1 MKAGGRQVRIALVSD
16 GLLEELIDRLEEHI
30 LLQYLGLGITPF
42 GDILVHAAVADKLIP
57 IVQNGYGIG
66 LQADQT
72 AVLAQVPVHQIHEG
86 LFIRHQ
92 LAVDLADTSG
102 FMPGHEVEWRF
113 PEYLGA
119 FVSQDLFHLARGK
132 SVDAVLVDLPDPV
145 RRAHGDVLKPLLG
158 VFQLVQDLLLARY
171 IPVDSED
178 HLEYTSHE
186 DGRSDDGNGDFPAVL
201 APADGFEGD
210 LLSADNLLCD
220 REGGLHLVWRN
231 DQIIKG
237 ATDDFLGGKP
247 EHHLEFAIDPENPAV
262 FVGDDNSLHGVLD
275 QVFEPGLFL
284 EEAVLRVVP
293 ISGWAGCLVVFGL
306 VFSLVHIQSLRL

>member
-1 MKAGGRQVRIALVSD
+1 MTCGSADPGGVIVRAIDEMSLAVFERLGPESPDFHIVDENRSVGLGDPSSVPPRIAQGGGCQAVTGICFADKPELAIGEAFGKMKSRGRQVRIALVSD

-30 LLQYLGLGITPF
+30 LFQYLGLGVTPF
-42 GDILVHAAVADKLIP
+42 GDIFVHAAVADKRIAV
-57 IVQNGYGIG
+57 VQNGYGIG

-86 LFIRHQ
+86 LSIRHQ

-102 FMPGHEVEWRF
+102 FMPGHKVEWRF

-132 SVDAVLVDLPDPV
+132 CVDVVLVALPDPV

-210 LLSADNLLCD
+210 LFSADN
-220 REGGLHLVWRN
+220 
-231 DQIIKG
+231 
-237 ATDDFLGGKP
+237 F
-247 EHHLEFAIDPENPAV
+247 F
-262 FVGDDNSLHGVLD
+262 
-275 QVFEPGLFL
+275 
-284 EEAVLRVVP
+284 
-293 ISGWAGCLVVFGL
+293 
-306 VFSLVHIQSLRL
+306 